1 MEETKIQTLT
11 MEQAIEKG
19 YTHFVEEE
27 GEKVIKF
34 SSIDEIDKEYYRK
47 YKCYIVDM
55 NQPKHY
61 SINADTIKELVVDY
75 VNGQEEMADEEEKL
89 AKIASEQ
96 DYSKIAEELNEK
108 FSKIKYYEPIDIEV
122 TF

>member
-1 MEETKIQTLT
+1 METQIETLT
-11 MEQAIEKG
+11 MEQAIERG

-34 SSIDEIDKEYYRK
+34 SSVTEDDKEYYRK

-61 SINADTIKELVVDY
+61 SISADAIKDLVVDC
-75 VNGQEEMADEEEKL
+75 VAGQEEMADEDDKL
-89 AKIASEQ
+89 VNIAFAQ
-96 DYSKIAEELNEK
+96 DYSKLAEELNAK
-108 FSKIKYYEPIDIEV
+108 FSEIKYYEPIDIEV